1 MAKAKPM
8 NRTSGVARRKSKSTM
23 SESERIGRQRA
34 NEVGAA
40 PVRDK
45 RNTNIDL
52 GQTAYDWLGVGA
64 DKGKFS
70 FDPVNAALTFVPFG
84 KVATALKIGAKATKI
99 AGAASKIARVAPK
112 SVRVAGAAK
121 RVVEGA
127 ARRGRAAETAIEL
140 GKGLKQTG
148 GYAKS
153 SASAAARVAPN
164 TYAAGRFRN
173 AGTVFDGGQY
183 TAPTRYVSNQDLR
196 AAGKKTAYDLSQ
208 LGEARV
214 KKGGQMIY
222 DATKTLA
229 KTTNRVEGGT
239 REAAAEIRR
248 RLAALKSGRTAK

>member
-8 NRTSGVARRKSKSTM
+8 NRTSGVARRKSVSAM

-45 RNTNIDL
+45 KASGGFDL
-52 GQTAYDWLGVGA
+52 GQTAYDWLGVGS

-70 FDPVNAALTFVPFG
+70 VDPLNLALTFVPFG
-84 KVATALKIGAKATKI
+84 LGKVATAGKLGLK
-99 AGAASKIARVAPK
+99 AASAARKVAKVAPK
-112 SVRVAGAAK
+112 SVRVAAAAK
-121 RVVEGA
+121 RVVRGA
-127 ARRGRAAETAIEL
+127 ARRGQSAETAIQL
-140 GKGLKQTG
+140 GKGLKETG

-153 SASAAARVAPN
+153 SANAASRVP
-164 TYAAGRFRN
+164 TTPGRISGSR
-173 AGTVFDGGQY
+173 TLYDGGEFY
-183 TAPTRYVSNQDLR
+183 APARGVTNQSLKET
-196 AAGKKTAYDLSQ
+196 GKKTAYDLAQ

-214 KKGGQMIY
+214 QKGGQMIY

-229 KTTNRVEGGT
+229 RTTNRVEGGT